1 MQEALLKKV
10 GAQLTG
16 GSYTQ
21 GSSPCRGYS
30 VHSPPAPHPDFSL
43 IKTWNKKVETVCA
56 TEEHAVMQSTL
67 TLQNE
72 IEDLYFPKA
81 LGSQNKF

>member
-16 GSYTQ
+16 ESYTQ

-30 VHSPPAPHPDFSL
+30 VHSPTSRFSI

-56 TEEHAVMQSTL
+56 TEEHVVMQSTL

-72 IEDLYFPKA
+72 IQNLYFPKA